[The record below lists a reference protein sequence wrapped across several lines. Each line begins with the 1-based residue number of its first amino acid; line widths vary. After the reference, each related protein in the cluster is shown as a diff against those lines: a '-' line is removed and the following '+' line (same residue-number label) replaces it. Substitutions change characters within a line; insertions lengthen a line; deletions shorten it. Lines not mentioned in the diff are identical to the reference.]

1 MTAVI
6 FFTGDTPHTKN
17 RWPCLLRAMDGVK
30 QHPVKNAHGA
40 RRVIEKVLALY
51 PDHTPVYVVVDK
63 AAQGAPLLD
72 SYQHPEKAVY
82 VFGPDHGAIIPPE
95 GAERVTVFM
104 SPSRRS
110 LFSDQAGA
118 MVFYHRRMQRG
129 DWT

>member
-6 FFTGDTPHTKN
+6 FFIGETPHTTN
-17 RWPCLLRAMDGVK
+17 RWPTLLRAMDGVTC
-30 QHPVKNAHGA
+30 HPVKNAYTSDG
-40 RRVIEKVLALY
+40 VIEKVLTLY

-63 AAQGAPLLD
+63 AAQGATLLD
-72 SYQHPEKAVY
+72 DYQHPEKAVY
-82 VFGPDHGAIIPPE
+82 VFGPDHGEIVPPE
-95 GAERVTVFM
+95 DAERVTIFM

-118 MVFYHRRMQRG
+118 MVLFHRRMQRG